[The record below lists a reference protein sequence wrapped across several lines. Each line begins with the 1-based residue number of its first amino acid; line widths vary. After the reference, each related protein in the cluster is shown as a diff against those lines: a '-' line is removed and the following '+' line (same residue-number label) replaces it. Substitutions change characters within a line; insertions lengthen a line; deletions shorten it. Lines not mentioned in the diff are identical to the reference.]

1 MSAKL
6 KSELQKVKQRENA
19 PIESVVDQVK
29 TLLIGYDN
37 ESEKILKQAGLS
49 SNPIEPRLTEDYK
62 RTKAVEERYK
72 VDSYT
77 GAQIKELCNMYNL
90 RMLPTSYYKGTVPAD
105 TADYIKDFC
114 DKNKL
119 PISDREMFILAPV
132 EMFET
137 KQFYLD
143 RDPILFYRTDKRNSY
158 ENKAQLEDVFSQV
171 HNWGNDFQETRKLW
185 FLGDRHNRD
194 FASNR
199 ARSVIFLAATLLFL
213 VALITGIGPFIG
225 ITTFILLVAITLFS
239 FTNISNLKN
248 DEPWNTD
255 VIYSSK

>member
-6 KSELQKVKQRENA
+6 KSELQKVKQKENA
-19 PIESVVDQVK
+19 PIESVMDQVK

-49 SNPIEPRLTEDYK
+49 SNPVEPRLTEDYK

-72 VDSYT
+72 VESYT
-77 GAQIKELCNMYNL
+77 GSQIKELCNMYNL

-114 DKNKL
+114 DKNNL
-119 PISDREMFILAPV
+119 VITNRDMFILAPV

-137 KQFYLD
+137 KQFYVD

-158 ENKAQLEDVFSQV
+158 NDKAQLDDVFSQV
-171 HNWGNDFQETRKLW
+171 HNWGNDFQESRKLW
-185 FLGDRHNRD
+185 FLGDRVNRD
-194 FASNR
+194 FMSNR
-199 ARSVIFLAATLLFL
+199 ARFILFMAMITLFL
-213 VALITGIGPFIG
+213 VSIAIGFGPFIG
-225 ITTFILLVAITLFS
+225 IAAFSLLTATLFFS

-255 VIYSSK
+255 VIFS